1 MIEDVSQI
9 RWLHSPGGR
18 GHSKVYLYLDSNH
31 IQSAAVHDRVR
42 GIKLYAFE
50 ALINLH
56 LKRYIFVLV
65 GELENL

>member
-31 IQSAAVHDRVR
+31 IQSVAVHDRVR
-42 GIKLYAFE
+42 GIKLCAFG